1 MSQDFGTQP
10 SKPCIMLPVNT
21 SCVNPLAVQGVL
33 TPLKASKH
41 NHPRFAIS
49 PYQKCN
55 LCMRVHK
62 DPCAAHT
69 FHAQPLTCTPAR
81 WMLLQCPDTEPAPR
95 PCLALM
101 PPLACYTWHPRDTC
115 KLQQMA
121 TPKGILQSI
130 PLTFLFS
137 NVLSLHWDHCPLYWM
152 LRKNYRYLIHEAWA
166 VVQLFSIPWISLSL
180 SDSNTTFISPF
191 SPATSQG
198 ELAT

>member
-1 MSQDFGTQP
+1 M
-10 SKPCIMLPVNT
+10 
-21 SCVNPLAVQGVL
+21 L
-33 TPLKASKH
+33 TPGCTGGTYPTESKQAQSSKVCNQSIPKIPSMHEDPWGSMCCSYFPCSAS
-41 NHPRFAIS
+41 
-49 PYQKCN
+49 Q
-55 LCMRVHK
+55 
-62 DPCAAHT
+62 
-69 FHAQPLTCTPAR
+69 CTPAG
-81 WMLLQCPDTEPAPR
+81 WILLQWPDTEPAPCL
-95 PCLALM
+95 CLALM

-152 LRKNYRYLIHEAWA
+152 LRRNYRYLIHEAWA

-180 SDSNTTFISPF
+180 SDSNMTFISPF